1 MGGRPA
7 PPAAQTAKRLQTRCL
22 HLGPALAR
30 MPTITRILTGIQ
42 HRNDTKSTMQK
53 ELEVAI
59 EAARAGGAIVRKYYK
74 GDYEVQEKAPDNP
87 LTIADTESDEIIKKT
102 IFNAF
107 PDDGWLSEETRD
119 SPERLSKSRVWI
131 VDPLDGTKEFTQ
143 HIPEFCVCVSLVVD
157 GVVQVGVCYNPVAEK
172 LFAARRGGG
181 TTLNGEP
188 VHCTKQTDLA
198 ECVVLASRSEDKR
211 GEWDD
216 YKPLMKVKLTGSVAY
231 KFALMSAGEA
241 DATFS
246 LTPKNEWDICAG
258 TMLVEEAGG
267 VVTDR
272 FGEPRTFNN
281 KKTLLPGLIAAPS
294 QLWAPFREIIKEKS
308 GE

>member
-1 MGGRPA
+1 MER
-7 PPAAQTAKRLQTRCL
+7 
-22 HLGPALAR
+22 
-30 MPTITRILTGIQ
+30 
-42 HRNDTKSTMQK
+42 

-59 EAARAGGAIVRKYYK
+59 AAARAGGAVVAKYYK
-74 GDYEVQEKAPDNP
+74 GDYEIHEKAPDNP
-87 LTIADTESDEIIKKT
+87 LTVADTEADAVIKAT
-102 IFNAF
+102 VLGAF
-107 PDDGWLSEETRD
+107 PTDGWLSEETAD
-119 SPERLSKSRVWI
+119 TTERLSKSRVWI

-143 HIPEFCVCVSLVVD
+143 NIPEFCVCVALVVD
-157 GVVQVGVCYNPVAEK
+157 GVVQVGVSYNPVTDL

-188 VHCTKQTDLA
+188 VRCTAQTSVADST
-198 ECVVLASRSEDKR
+198 VLASRSEDKR
-211 GEWDD
+211 GEWDA
-216 YKPLMKVKLTGSVAY
+216 YKAQMNVKPTGSVAY
-231 KFALMSAGEA
+231 KFAQIAAGMA

-272 FGEPRTFNN
+272 YGKPLTFNN
-281 KKTLLPGLIAAPS
+281 PKTLLPGLIAAGVTLYGP
-294 QLWAPFREIIKEKS
+294 LRDLIRETC